1 MAAIGLE
8 REAFRLAGEFS
19 EQKVR
24 MRERERERVTEKSK
38 QSRRRKLDYLLVSFL
53 ILFLIIV
60 PPHSRI
66 IAALIRLKDFY
77 RFELDEE
84 VLSKRLASKTTEKD
98 ILEYTK
104 VRQRQWPWAAV
115 TMAV

>member
-24 MRERERERVTEKSK
+24 MVWRGTENRNR
-38 QSRRRKLDYLLVSFL
+38 SRRRELDYLSSSFL

-60 PPHSRI
+60 PPYPRI
-66 IAALIRLKDFY
+66 IVALIRLKDFY
-77 RFELDEE
+77 RFNLDEE

-104 VRQRQWPWAAV
+104 VRQRQWPWAVV
-115 TMAV
+115 TMTV